1 MSDLSANIQQVLGG
15 MNDEQLAEIFNQFLL
30 NGHTVKSLQDLSR
43 DNLEAVYA
51 MAYGDYN
58 NGSYERA
65 AQLFELLCYLDH
77 MEKKYWLGLGAA
89 RQMLKNYEGAV
100 DAYSLASVFDLQD
113 PNPPLLAAECHLAM
127 GQREQALS
135 GFQFAVD
142 CAGERPEHEALK
154 QQAAA
159 KLELLQAAGS

>member
-1 MSDLSANIQQVLGG
+1 
-15 MNDEQLAEIFNQFLL
+15 
-30 NGHTVKSLQDLSR
+30 
-43 DNLEAVYA
+43 
-51 MAYGDYN
+51 
-58 NGSYERA
+58 
-65 AQLFELLCYLDH
+65 
-77 MEKKYWLGLGAA
+77 
-89 RQMLKNYEGAV
+89 
-100 DAYSLASVFDLQD
+100 
-113 PNPPLLAAECHLAM
+113 M